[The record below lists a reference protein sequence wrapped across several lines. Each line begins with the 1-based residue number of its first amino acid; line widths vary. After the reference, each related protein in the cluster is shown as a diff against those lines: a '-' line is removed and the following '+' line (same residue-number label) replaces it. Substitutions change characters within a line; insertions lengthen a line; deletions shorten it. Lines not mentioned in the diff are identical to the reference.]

1 MNDQWYFTLRY
12 FRNHNRIDL
21 ASGTQHKK
29 KENWQQYRDNYYLEN
44 SKVYLR
50 ICIIRVIEKKVKQ
63 GGINRN
69 EYRMKYIGKKG

>member
-1 MNDQWYFTLRY
+1 
-12 FRNHNRIDL
+12 L